1 MQGRVPFVLLYSI
14 MSMIFSV
21 FRRVQWSGQK
31 IRTKKPGSPTM
42 QATAVRSQSTCSNC
56 YSFSMKS
63 RLAICFLLFFAV
75 APILGQTPDQP
86 ANKGGNTK
94 GIGQPTPP
102 ISEPKTSNDP
112 VSISTVK
119 PLDVRAD
126 VQKDWMDKWNWF
138 FAATLVLIGASGVYA
153 ALKTL
158 KAIER
163 QAELMERQANEAR
176 DSATQ
181 QARDVQDSIAEA
193 TRASRAMEG
202 IAESMAA
209 NVESV
214 RISVDISREVADMQ
228 KLATELHGRA
238 YLSAVFNAA
247 KYQDADHVFDVE
259 AALKN
264 HGNTPAYD
272 VTFRAVAQIVPMPLP
287 EDFGFPLPNETTVP
301 SVSLLA
307 PGTTKFITRSVAGK
321 VPDDQ
326 VEDIKLGRPPRCLA
340 MWGEV
345 KYRDAFR
352 KTRHVKFAFTIA
364 WIPWVEGK
372 GQDKDGNPLPERIMS
387 YDTVGHNDAD

>member
-1 MQGRVPFVLLYSI
+1 
-14 MSMIFSV
+14 
-21 FRRVQWSGQK
+21 
-31 IRTKKPGSPTM
+31 
-42 QATAVRSQSTCSNC
+42 
-56 YSFSMKS
+56 MKS
-63 RLAICFLLFFAV
+63 RLAICFFSLVAV
-75 APILGQTPDQP
+75 PPIPEQTPDQP
-86 ANKGGNTK
+86 ANKGVNPK
-94 GIGQPTPP
+94 GSGSSQQQPTERITPALKVTLEP
-102 ISEPKTSNDP
+102 SPDSKRGRSEQKTSNDP
-112 VSISTVK
+112 VSISTAK

-138 FAATLVLIGASGVYA
+138 FAAALVLIGAGGVYA
-153 ALKTL
+153 ALQTL

-163 QAELMERQANEAR
+163 QAELMERQAKEAR
-176 DSATQ
+176 ASATQ
-181 QARDVQDSIAEA
+181 QARDVQASIAEA

-202 IAESMAA
+202 IAESMAS
-209 NVESV
+209 NVDSV

-259 AALKN
+259 AAFKN

-287 EDFGFPLPNETTVP
+287 EDFAFPLPTETAVP
-301 SVSLLA
+301 SVSLMA
-307 PGTTKFITRSVAGK
+307 PGITKFITRSVSGK

-326 VEDIKLGRPPRCLA
+326 VEDIKRGRAPRCLA
-340 MWGEV
+340 MWGVV
-345 KYRDAFR
+345 KYRDAFN
-352 KTRHVKFAFTIA
+352 KTRHVRFAFTIA

-387 YDTVGHNDAD
+387 YDTAGHNDAD